1 MYIKKVLNNGLT
13 VVCEK
18 IPYVKSV
25 SIGIWAGAGSR
36 LETPQT
42 SGISHFSE
50 HMLFKGT
57 NRRAAQDI
65 AEETDFLGGNLNAF
79 TSRECTCLYAKVI
92 DSLLEKTIDILSDMY
107 INSCYLES
115 DIETEKR
122 VIFEEINMYEDS
134 PEDIALDMLAA
145 KAWRGS
151 SLGYMVLGD
160 EKNVASFTS
169 ADLKSFAA
177 SYYTAQNTVISVAGS
192 FDEDKLFPMLE
203 KYFADLPEGTRKTKF
218 GKADFYGGR
227 AEREKE
233 IEQAHMAFGFEGAGS
248 GEEDAFAEA
257 VLCNIL
263 GGCVSSRLFRKIR
276 EERGLAYS
284 VYSAPEAYQGA
295 GMLYIYAGLSPE
307 NTKLV
312 REIILN
318 ETQDLLKNGVS
329 DYELLKGREQLKGS
343 YVLGLEN
350 VSAIMN
356 VMGKNTLLSEKVRT
370 PEETIAGI
378 DAVDNDK
385 MNKVIKR
392 IFGSEM
398 AEITVTPKG

>member
-1 MYIKKVLNNGLT
+1 MYIKKVLKNGLT

-25 SIGIWAGAGSR
+25 SIGIWAGVGSR
-36 LETPQT
+36 LETPENN
-42 SGISHFSE
+42 GISHFSE

-57 NRRAAQDI
+57 NRRTAQDI

-92 DSLLEKTIDILSDMY
+92 DSLTEKAVDILSDMY
-107 INSCYLES
+107 INSRYLES

-145 KAWRGS
+145 KAWDGN
-151 SLGYMVLGD
+151 SLGYMVLGT
-160 EKNVASFTS
+160 EKNVASFNST
-169 ADLKSFAA
+169 DLKSFSANH
-177 SYYTAQNTVISVAGS
+177 YTAQNTVISVAGS

-203 KYFADLPEGTRKTKF
+203 KYFADLPQGTRKTKF
-218 GKADFYGGR
+218 GKVGFFGGR

-284 VYSAPEAYQGA
+284 VYSAPEAYSGA

-307 NTKLV
+307 NTNIV
-312 REIILN
+312 REIIIN

-350 VSAIMN
+350 VSARMN

-378 DAVDNDK
+378 EAVDNDK